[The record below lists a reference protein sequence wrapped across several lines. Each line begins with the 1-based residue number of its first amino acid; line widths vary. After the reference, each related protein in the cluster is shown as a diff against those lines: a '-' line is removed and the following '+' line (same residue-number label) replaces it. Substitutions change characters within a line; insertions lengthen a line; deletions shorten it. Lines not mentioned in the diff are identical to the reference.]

1 MERNEA
7 GQIGGRHQ
15 SLARNKICVARKLTP
30 KGTFQIE
37 ILTHGNRAN
46 IGKRCLHIGNGSI
59 QRGQG
64 HRADMHRQ
72 MVLTISCSAAGEVIF
87 CTQKALAQGGGF
99 VRRRAQ
105 PAQRKPD
112 AFIRNLSVDESKAFR
127 HRQLMR
133 QTQQIIEHTRR
144 CICRIILDGNNSAKT
159 RRVGACAFQF
169 EGIKA
174 KADPLIG
181 QILASVAGGFK
192 HGLHF
197 AIVQRRQYLQRFG
210 TSAIC
215 VVIAA
220 KQARAIAAEGG
231 EQIGACRIQFAQF
244 PRLVSQPFGAVACSI
259 APFGQAVKKTN
270 LSLGWATNQHQHHV
284 INIELFAAQLLLP
297 RIVKVAH
304 KTVGLRA

>member
-1 MERNEA
+1 MERNET

-59 QRGQG
+59 QRGQC

-72 MVLTISCSAAGEVIF
+72 MVLTISCSAAGEIIL
-87 CTQKALAQGGGF
+87 CTQKALAQGSGF

-133 QTQQIIEHTRR
+133 QTQQIIQHTRR

-181 QILASVAGGFK
+181 QILTSVAGGFK

-197 AIVQRRQYLQRFG
+197 AIIQR
-210 TSAIC
+210 
-215 VVIAA
+215 
-220 KQARAIAAEGG
+220 
-231 EQIGACRIQFAQF
+231 
-244 PRLVSQPFGAVACSI
+244 
-259 APFGQAVKKTN
+259 
-270 LSLGWATNQHQHHV
+270 
-284 INIELFAAQLLLP
+284 
-297 RIVKVAH
+297 
-304 KTVGLRA
+304 